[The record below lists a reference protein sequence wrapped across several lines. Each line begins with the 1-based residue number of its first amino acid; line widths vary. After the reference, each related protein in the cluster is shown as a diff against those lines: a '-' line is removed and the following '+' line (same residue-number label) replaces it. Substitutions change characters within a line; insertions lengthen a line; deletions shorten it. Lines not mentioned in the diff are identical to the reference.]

1 MLRIIKFERRSQLF
15 LVIVFCFLFT
25 GCGRGKRDFTGDTF
39 VFASGGEPSYLN
51 PILASDSSSG
61 DINDL
66 VFNGLMKY
74 DKNLKLT
81 GDLTERWSVSEDGL
95 TVTFF
100 LRKGVLWH
108 DGKPFTARD
117 VVFTYGRLV
126 NPDILTPFSSAFK
139 RVEKIE
145 APDDYTVVVKYG
157 EPFAPALESWGM
169 GIIPEHIFKEGNF
182 NTHPANKKPVGTGPY
197 KFVRW
202 DAADKLVLEK
212 NENYFEEMGNISR
225 IVYRIIP
232 DESVQFL
239 ELKRQMVDRM
249 GLTPYQFKIQ
259 TGGEVFKKHY
269 RKFRYPA
276 FVYTYLG
283 FNLKNALFKEKEI
296 RRAIAY
302 AVDKKAIVEAV
313 LLGYGTPV
321 SVPYPPSSWAY
332 NKNAKKIKYN
342 PQKARKILKENGWV
356 DTDGDGI
363 REKNGRKFSF
373 TILTNQGNK
382 MREECATII
391 QAQLKKA
398 GIEVKIRILEW
409 ASFIHQYIDPRNF
422 EAVLLGWSL
431 ARDPDQFS
439 IWHSSEIRAGGYN
452 FVSYSN
458 GEVDELLEK
467 GRTTFDVAKRKKIYF
482 RLQEI
487 LAEDVPYCFLYVP
500 DALPVVHSRFRG
512 LKVEPAGLT
521 YNFTE
526 WHVPENLIKYK

>member
-1 MLRIIKFERRSQLF
+1 MRNRLQLF
-15 LVIVFCFLFT
+15 LVIGFCFLLA
-25 GCGRGKRDFTGDTF
+25 GCGREKRDLAGDTI
-39 VFASGGEPSYLN
+39 VFASIKEPSYLN
-51 PILASDSSSG
+51 PILASDSASG

-66 VFNGLMKY
+66 VFNGLVKY

-81 GDLTERWSVSEDGL
+81 GALAERWSVSEDGL
-95 TVTFF
+95 TISFF
-100 LRKGVLWH
+100 LRKGVIWH
-108 DGKPFTARD
+108 DGRPFTSRD
-117 VVFTYGRLV
+117 VVFTYRCLL
-126 NPDILTPFSSAFK
+126 NPEVLTPFSSRFK

-145 APDDYTVVVKYG
+145 TPDDYTVVVKYG

-169 GIIPEHIFKEGNF
+169 GIIPEHIFGEGDL

-197 KFVRW
+197 KLVRW

-239 ELKRQMVDRM
+239 ELKRQMVDSM
-249 GLTPYQFKIQ
+249 GLTPYQFKLQ
-259 TGGEVFKKHY
+259 TGGDVFKKSF
-269 RKFRYPA
+269 RKFRYPS
-276 FVYTYLG
+276 FTYTYLG
-283 FNLKNALFKEKEI
+283 FNLKNELFKEKEI

-321 SVPYPPSSWAY
+321 SAPYPPSSWAY
-332 NKNAKKIKYN
+332 NKNVEKIKYS
-342 PQKARKILKENGWV
+342 PQKAREILEENGWV

-363 REKNGRKFSF
+363 REKDGRKFSF
-373 TILTNQGNK
+373 TILTNQGDK
-382 MREECATII
+382 IREECATII
-391 QAQLKKA
+391 QAQLKEA
-398 GIEVKIRILEW
+398 GIQAKIRILEW

-422 EAVLLGWSL
+422 EVVLLGWSL
-431 ARDPDQFS
+431 SLDPDQFS
-439 IWHSSEIRAGGYN
+439 IWHSSEIREGGYN

-458 GEVDELLEK
+458 REVDELLEN
-467 GRTTFDVAKRKKIYF
+467 GRATFDTEERKKIYF

-487 LAEDVPYCFLYVP
+487 LAEEVPYCFLYVP
-500 DALPVVHSRFRG
+500 DALPVVHSRFSG
-512 LKVEPAGLT
+512 PEVAPAGIS
-521 YNFTE
+521 YNFTK